1 MGRLIQQ
8 YGCRFLQVV
17 ISSKSVCLHPA
28 YHSLIEFA
36 SKSPFYIL
44 PAHTSRAL
52 GSFNS
57 VNAASPDASV
67 GVSAIMPG
75 WAVLKSL
82 YYMELKHQWISWVAR
97 LHLQT

>member
-1 MGRLIQQ
+1 MQVLAG
-8 YGCRFLQVV
+8 GDFLQEC
-17 ISSKSVCLHPA
+17 VCLHPA
-28 YHSLIEFA
+28 YHGLIEFA